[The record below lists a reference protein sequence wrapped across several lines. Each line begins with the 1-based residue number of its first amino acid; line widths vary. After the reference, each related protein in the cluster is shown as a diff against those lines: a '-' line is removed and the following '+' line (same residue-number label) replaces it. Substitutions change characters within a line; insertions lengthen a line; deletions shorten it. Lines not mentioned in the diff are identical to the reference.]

1 MGYALPIRRIRRK
14 TFAIPS
20 VTINAMGVGRFAAG
34 LRKAVDPR
42 LNDRGCISGVPQQM
56 NNAFCSRL
64 VYVGA
69 LSIAL
74 IAAIGLFAQDTP
86 QTVLRPPKGAQVA
99 IVVFEDL
106 QCPMCRRTAPLL
118 EQASRTYKIPV
129 VRHDFPLPMHNWSYQ
144 AAVMAR
150 YFDTHS
156 KALGNEFRDY
166 IFQNQ
171 LEINP
176 QNLRAYAEKFAT
188 EHKVDL
194 PFVIDPTGKLAAEV
208 NADRDLGNAIKIGH
222 TPTVYIV
229 SSRNSGKPYVEVT
242 DNNQL
247 YSTID
252 AMMKN

>member
-1 MGYALPIRRIRRK
+1 MKNIFWNLFVVLSLVAVI
-14 TFAIPS
+14 A
-20 VTINAMGVGRFAAG
+20 VAG
-34 LRKAVDPR
+34 AVR
-42 LNDRGCISGVPQQM
+42 VS
-56 NNAFCSRL
+56 
-64 VYVGA
+64 
-69 LSIAL
+69 
-74 IAAIGLFAQDTP
+74 AQDTVDS
-86 QTVLRPPKGAQVA
+86 VLRPPKGSQVA

-106 QCPMCRRTAPLL
+106 QCPMCRRTAPLV
-118 EQASRTYKIPV
+118 EQASKTYKIPV

-166 IFQNQ
+166 IFENQ
-171 LEINP
+171 LEVDP

-188 EHKVDL
+188 VHKVDL
-194 PFVIDPTGKLAAEV
+194 PFVLDPQGKLAAQV
-208 NADRDLGNAIKIGH
+208 NADRDLGKAIKLDH

-229 SSRNSGKPYVEVT
+229 SSRHPNKPYVEVK

-252 AMMKN
+252 AVMKE